1 MKQTC
6 AHCPVQVCVT
16 FLVHTQLRDKWF
28 GCERGCKLQQ
38 PPQSF
43 SGFGDNLFLWKSH
56 KQLPPLMFSQSS
68 TITLTSFFLVSSAL
82 IPAFPQEPNVA
93 DLLPVQ
99 HLTQITAWELQHRQ
113 CSSIRYGTI
122 DTHSCFIFFLLYFTI
137 WIVNTLPYDP
147 PTRDVLH
154 RAWRE

>member
-16 FLVHTQLRDKWF
+16 FLVQTQLRDKRF
-28 GCERGCKLQQ
+28 GCGRGCKLQQ

-43 SGFGDNLFLWKSH
+43 SGFGDNLLLWKSH
-56 KQLPPLMFSQSS
+56 KQLPLLMFSQSS

-99 HLTQITAWELQHRQ
+99 HLTQTTAWELSHPAAQAV
-113 CSSIRYGTI
+113 
-122 DTHSCFIFFLLYFTI
+122 LLHQIQDYCYPQLFYLLPSLFYNLDSKHI
-137 WIVNTLPYDP
+137 TL
-147 PTRDVLH
+147 
-154 RAWRE
+154 